1 MSGRD
6 TLLIAED
13 DPRMAAL
20 LAELAQSAGFSPQIA
35 ADGASAAA
43 VLERG
48 EADALLTD
56 LRLPPPDGLAL
67 LRLARHR
74 TPDLPAVLITGHAS
88 LTVAVEAFRGGLFD
102 LIVKP
107 FETAEVE
114 SLLGRMRALLD
125 HRRRVESL
133 RVQLRRRDAET
144 FDPVDRSPAARRAL
158 GLIEQ
163 VAPLDVPVL
172 LQGETGTGKS
182 ATARLMH
189 RASARRD
196 GPYFSLSCAAIAP
209 GLAESE
215 LFGHEP
221 GAFTGAQGRKRGLLE
236 LADGGTLLLDEIN
249 SASREVQARLLHFI
263 QDRTLLRVGGV
274 RPVTVDV
281 RLIFA
286 SNQPLGPL
294 VASGDFRQDLYFR
307 INVFPI
313 TLPPLR
319 ERVEDILP
327 LAETL
332 LPRFARELE
341 RPARTFTPAAIEA
354 LRGYHWPG
362 NLRELENLIQ
372 RAVILAP
379 GEHIDLAHLPIELR
393 PAPASAASLA
403 LPFGPDATLAE
414 VERVWI
420 LQTLERCAGNKSE
433 AARRL
438 GIDVTTL
445 YRKLRE

>member
-20 LAELAQSAGFSPQIA
+20 LAELAEGAGFCPQIA

-74 TPDLPAVLITGHAS
+74 APDLPAALITGHAS
-88 LTVAVEAFRGGLFD
+88 LTVAVDAFRGGLFD

-107 FETAEVE
+107 FDTAEVE
-114 SLLGRMRALLD
+114 SLLARMRALLD

-133 RVQLRRRDAET
+133 HVQLSRSDADT
-144 FDPVDRSPAARRAL
+144 FDPVDRSPAARRTL
-158 GLIEQ
+158 RLIEQ

-182 ATARLMH
+182 ATARLIH

-196 GPYFSLSCAAIAP
+196 GPFFSLSCAAIAP

-274 RPVTVDV
+274 RPVQVDV
-281 RLIFA
+281 RLVFA
-286 SNQPLGPL
+286 SNQPLEPL
-294 VASGDFRQDLYFR
+294 VASDAFRQDLYFR

-327 LAETL
+327 LAEAL
-332 LPRFARELE
+332 LPGFARELE
-341 RPARTFTPAAIEA
+341 RPARTFTPAAIEG
-354 LRGYHWPG
+354 LRRYHWPG
-362 NLRELENLIQ
+362 NIRELENLIQ

-379 GEHIDLAHLPIELR
+379 DEQIDLAHLPIELR
-393 PAPASAASLA
+393 PAPAATPSPT
-403 LPFGPDATLAE
+403 LPFGPDASLAE

-420 LQTLERCAGNKSE
+420 RQMLERCAGNKSE

-445 YRKLRE
+445 YRKLRD